1 MKGVP
6 SIMISV
12 ALTWFMA
19 GPGPVGTQQTF
30 IGEISD
36 GPCAL
41 NVHSQTHS
49 HQEMSESKS
58 MVITPSNARS
68 FASRIS
74 TDNMYCCRRQIRRQM
89 YTVSTTC
96 PNDDKKFGRDSYLS
110 PMFFGHAE
118 IVSSG
123 WQIHPR

>member
-58 MVITPSNARS
+58 IGDNAIKCTIFCVKNLGGQYVLLS
-68 FASRIS
+68 K
-74 TDNMYCCRRQIRRQM
+74 TDSKTDVYRL
-89 YTVSTTC
+89 
-96 PNDDKKFGRDSYLS
+96 DDL
-110 PMFFGHAE
+110 P
-118 IVSSG
+118 
-123 WQIHPR
+123 